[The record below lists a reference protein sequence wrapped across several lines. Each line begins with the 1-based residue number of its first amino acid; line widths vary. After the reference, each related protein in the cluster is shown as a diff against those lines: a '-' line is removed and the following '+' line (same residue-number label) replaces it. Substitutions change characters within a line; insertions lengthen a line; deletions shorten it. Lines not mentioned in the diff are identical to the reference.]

1 MTNQLKGAALT
12 LIGGMCWGI
21 SGSVGQYLFT
31 RQGMDSRWLVPVRLG
46 LAGIILLIYGIIRF
60 RGSVLDPWKNR
71 YDRRDLIIYG
81 VVGVSFSQ
89 FLYFLTIQLS
99 TAGTGTILQDLSP
112 VIILSLSCIVAR
124 RVPTAREIIAIFLA
138 LAGVFLIV
146 THGSLTNLSVSA
158 AALSSGVL
166 SAVCVTIYNMEP
178 VHLLSKFSV
187 MQLQS
192 WAFLMG
198 SALFSLMFRP
208 WRFHCV
214 PDAAGWL
221 GIAAVVLIG
230 NVAAFPCYL
239 KGITYIGPERGILY
253 GFSEPVTA
261 AILSTLFLGSPF
273 TPWDAVGF
281 GAVFAMMML
290 ISVRRQPKT
299 PRPAVS

>member
-1 MTNQLKGAALT
+1 MSNQLKGSLLT
-12 LIGGMCWGI
+12 LTGGACWGI

-46 LAGIILLIYGIIRF
+46 FAGIILLIYGIIRF
-60 RGSVLDPWKNR
+60 RGAVFDPWKNR

-81 VVGVSFSQ
+81 VLGVSMSQ

-112 VIILSLSCIVAR
+112 IIILSLSCIVAR
-124 RVPTAREIIAIFLA
+124 RFPTAREIIAIVLA

-146 THGSLTNLSVSA
+146 THGSLTNMSVSA
-158 AALSSGVL
+158 AALVSGIL

-178 VHLLSKFSV
+178 AHLLSKFSV

-198 SALFSLMFRP
+198 SALFALVFRS
-208 WRFHCV
+208 WQFHYV
-214 PDAAGWL
+214 PNAAGWL

-239 KGITYIGPERGILY
+239 KGVTYIGPERGILY
-253 GFSEPVTA
+253 GFAEPVTA
-261 AILSTLFLGSPF
+261 AIISTLFLGSPF
-273 TPWDAVGF
+273 TVWDAVGF
-281 GAVFAMMML
+281 CAVFAMMVL
-290 ISVRRQPKT
+290 ISFHRAPKKQP
-299 PRPAVS
+299 A